1 MAIENA
7 ADDRTRQILGRAQ
20 EASSSL
26 VDIMDDLM
34 RLTKVEDAPSQ
45 QISDETFNLNLTGR
59 LPIHNDLE

>member
-26 VDIMDDLM
+26 VDVMDDLM
-34 RLTKVEDAPSQ
+34 RLTKVEDVPSQ
-45 QISDETFNLNLTGR
+45 QIGGEAFNLNLTG
-59 LPIHNDLE
+59 L